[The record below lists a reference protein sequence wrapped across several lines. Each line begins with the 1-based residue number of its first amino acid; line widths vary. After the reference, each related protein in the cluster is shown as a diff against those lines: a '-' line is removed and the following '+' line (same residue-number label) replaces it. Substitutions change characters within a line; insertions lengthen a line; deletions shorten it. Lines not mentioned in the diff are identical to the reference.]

1 LQQFNTDYL
10 AAIEPIRQ
18 QDKGKSKATRGVA
31 EARARAREIIASLQ
45 AQTILGPD
53 VDVPLLRG

>member
-1 LQQFNTDYL
+1 MTDYL
-10 AAIEPIRQ
+10 AAIEPIQSRQ

-31 EARARAREIIASLQ
+31 EAQARAREIIASLQ